1 MVFVDVERRRH
12 RITQIAALAVNS
24 EFRELESFDVTVCH
38 RRVRQR
44 SKAVDSGL
52 YPWVAAEQFAT
63 FLRRYPAVNLICD
76 DGRNRPVARLV
87 AHNAERFDAPLLHDW
102 YDSLRIF
109 LPAARLALC
118 TKQRA
123 MAFFLEHPSLRE
135 PTDYKLGT
143 LCEYFGVTLR
153 AEDSHVAS
161 NDVRATVGLYRAMH
175 DRSVA
180 SFTAKSP
187 SVPTVVSMTDDE

>member
-1 MVFVDVERRRH
+1 MTPHPCNNVCVFVDIERRRN
-12 RITQIAALAVNS
+12 RITQIAALAVDG
-24 EFRELESFDVTVCH
+24 RLTELESFDVK
-38 RRVRQR
+38 VRQSR
-44 SKAVDSGL
+44 LSRRCPPTGRGL
-52 YPWVAAEQFAT
+52 VPCLAAEQFAT

-123 MAFFLEHPSLRE
+123 MAFFLEHPSLIK
-135 PTDYKLGT
+135 PADYKLGT
-143 LCEYFGVTLR
+143 LCVYFGVRLR
-153 AEDSHVAS
+153 IEDSHDAL
-161 NDVRATVGLYRAMH
+161 NDVRATVELYRAM
-175 DRSVA
+175 RGIS
-180 SFTAKSP
+180 SESTKLLL
-187 SVPTVVSMTDDE
+187 TE